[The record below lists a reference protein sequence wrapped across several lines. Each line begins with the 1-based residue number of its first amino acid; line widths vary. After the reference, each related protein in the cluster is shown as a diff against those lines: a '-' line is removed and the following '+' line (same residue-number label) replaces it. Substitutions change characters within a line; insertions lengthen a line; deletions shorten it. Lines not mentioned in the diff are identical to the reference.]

1 MCIAARAAAKPV
13 PPQPL
18 PQLPPQ
24 CTKCAET
31 ERAAKEA
38 KSQLAACERLLATK
52 DKEACTMVAQASKEV
67 AEARASEQREREQRC
82 SDKGVLGKRI
92 ETLEAQLRSALAH
105 VPREA
110 ELKRTAAEAEL
121 KASDADAKR
130 RSAEQ
135 SSAAARDELAALR
148 ERLASAEAAARSAE
162 VASAQAAEREHVLI
176 AQVDEARAALEAL
189 RRECAELPSRAQR
202 AEARANKAEHERE
215 YVQAALERE
224 KAARAAIGSELAEER
239 EQAQAS
245 AQTVAKAKETQLA
258 YEGACAEVRRL
269 QTALAAALDG
279 GSEADEAAKQLAVL
293 KTALEERLI
302 ALMAENAQLTH
313 QVKHA
318 EHLRSLFQTVTSR
331 TNELQEAANSVIK
344 QVEMSKQTRQGET
357 RPATSSG
364 AGEPLRP
371 ANYTL
376 QEIRATAAATFARV
390 PVPPSGPKAPR
401 QGGPDRAALR
411 R

>member
-1 MCIAARAAAKPV
+1 MADSQSAAGKRQEKKLLNVLGMEVNCTVRELLSATSTDWHEHADVGGDRRCMQGVAVLLRRSVKLTCLRLGGDYRSGLSEGDSMRILACGLKSNTTLTTLDLNSTAMADVGAATLSRA
-13 PPQPL
+13 L
-18 PQLPPQ
+18 PTMTGLTQLW
-24 CTKCAET
+24 
-31 ERAAKEA
+31 
-38 KSQLAACERLLATK
+38 LADNQIGAQGADSL
-52 DKEACTMVAQASKEV
+52 AQALS
-67 AEARASEQREREQRC
+67 SMTGLLHL
-82 SDKGVLGKRI
+82 DLGSN
-92 ETLEAQLRSALAH
+92 EMGSLG
-105 VPREA
+105 
-110 ELKRTAAEAEL
+110 TAAL
-121 KASDADAKR
+121 
-130 RSAEQ
+130 
-135 SSAAARDELAALR
+135 
-148 ERLASAEAAARSAE
+148 
-162 VASAQAAEREHVLI
+162 
-176 AQVDEARAALEAL
+176 
-189 RRECAELPSRAQR
+189 AQR

-215 YVQAALERE
+215 FVQAALERE
-224 KAARAAIGSELAEER
+224 KAARAAIGSELAEVR
-239 EQAQAS
+239 EQARAS

-279 GSEADEAAKQLAVL
+279 GSEADEAVKQLAVL

>member
-1 MCIAARAAAKPV
+1 M
-13 PPQPL
+13 
-18 PQLPPQ
+18 
-24 CTKCAET
+24 
-31 ERAAKEA
+31 
-38 KSQLAACERLLATK
+38 
-52 DKEACTMVAQASKEV
+52 
-67 AEARASEQREREQRC
+67 
-82 SDKGVLGKRI
+82 
-92 ETLEAQLRSALAH
+92 
-105 VPREA
+105 
-110 ELKRTAAEAEL
+110 
-121 KASDADAKR
+121 
-130 RSAEQ
+130 
-135 SSAAARDELAALR
+135 
-148 ERLASAEAAARSAE
+148 
-162 VASAQAAEREHVLI
+162 
-176 AQVDEARAALEAL
+176 
-189 RRECAELPSRAQR
+189 
-202 AEARANKAEHERE
+202 
-215 YVQAALERE
+215 QAALERE
-224 KAARAAIGSELAEER
+224 KAARAAIGSELAEVR
-239 EQAQAS
+239 EQARAS